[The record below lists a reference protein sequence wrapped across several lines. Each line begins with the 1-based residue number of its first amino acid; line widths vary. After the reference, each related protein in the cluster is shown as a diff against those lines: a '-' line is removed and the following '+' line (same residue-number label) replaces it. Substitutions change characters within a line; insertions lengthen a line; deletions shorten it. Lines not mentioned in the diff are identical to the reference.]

1 MGLLGKFFAKF
12 SRQDFSADDIRE
24 LEKILIE
31 ADLGRELTDHII
43 ADARTLQGEAALVA
57 VKRALRSALL
67 DTSRTINFHENRPTS
82 IMIVGVN
89 GTGKTTSTAKLA
101 HYFSQRNRRVLLAAA
116 DTFRAAAV
124 EQISTWAERIA
135 IPIVVGQANSDP
147 ASVAFEAA
155 TQARENQIDLLII
168 DTAGRLHTKS
178 NLMDELSKI
187 RRVVEKITPIDEV
200 LFVVDGTT
208 GQNGI
213 AQAKVFSEK
222 IPLTGL
228 IVTKLDGS
236 AKGGVALAIERAL
249 KVPIKFIGVGELISD
264 LEPFNPDNYVES
276 LTQS

>member
-12 SRQDFSADDIRE
+12 SRQDFSAEDIRE

-57 VKRALRSALL
+57 VKRSLRSALL
-67 DTSRTINFHENRPTS
+67 DTSRTINFHDNRPTS

-135 IPIVVGQANSDP
+135 IPIVVGQAHSDP

-236 AKGGVALAIERAL
+236 AKGGVAFAIEREL
-249 KVPIKFIGVGELISD
+249 KVPIKFIGLGELISD
-264 LEPFNPDNYVES
+264 LEPFNPDDYVES

>member
-57 VKRALRSALL
+57 VKKALRSALL
-67 DTSRTINFHENRPTS
+67 ETSRTINFHENRPTS

-264 LEPFNPDNYVES
+264 LEPFNPDDYVES

>member
-57 VKRALRSALL
+57 VKKALRSALL

-124 EQISTWAERIA
+124 DQISTWAERIA

-264 LEPFNPDNYVES
+264 LEPFNPDDYVES

>member
-124 EQISTWAERIA
+124 EQISTWAERIS

-264 LEPFNPDNYVES
+264 LEPFNPDGYVES